1 MIDKYKDIL
10 EMPHYEPRN
19 HKRMSLLDRASQFA
33 PFSAL
38 TGFEDA
44 INEVLRIVENKIE
57 LTDEKKEEINLKLQ
71 YILSSG
77 ESAKITYFVQDK
89 IKNGGQYKS
98 ISGKVI
104 KFDEI
109 KKVLLI
115 SDGTKI
121 KLDDI
126 LEINSTFFNY

>member
-1 MIDKYKDIL
+1 MIDKYKDML

-19 HKRMSLLDRASQFA
+19 HKRIPLLDRASQFA

-57 LTDEKKEEINLKLQ
+57 LTDEKQEEINLKLQ

-126 LEINSTFFNY
+126 LEINSTFLTY